1 MSKGQRFMFLDVLRG
16 IAVLWMIQVHI
27 TNQLIDPALRSTDL
41 FHMLNISNG
50 YVAPTFI
57 FCAGAGLWIALS
69 RKGADFLRL
78 QAPLWDYLRRLSF
91 ILLWAYML
99 HIPFYSLER
108 WLIATPDELLPGLQ
122 IDVLQTIVYTSV
134 AVVILFL
141 ALRDLRRTT
150 WVSGLIALTM
160 MIGSAFVWASR
171 PMTWTPPF
179 IGYLL
184 GPPSPFPMVP
194 WSVYLFAGVFA
205 GGLFMEARNKARIAR
220 WMVVGG
226 LTLPAVIF
234 MIKDLPFSSPYD
246 AMWWNT
252 SPGMHL
258 FRICGTLL
266 LLGAL
271 FLLEDRLQT
280 SRIGRMLQ
288 VIGTESLFMY
298 VGHLLIVY
306 GAVGDML
313 KTLPGLQHTGYA
325 TIAIAWVIIT
335 APMLAIMW
343 WWHHFKK
350 RRPDTAHALLA
361 AEVLLLIVF
370 FIVTPAGFSLASA
383 FGVAHPS

>member
-27 TNQLIDPALRSTDL
+27 TNQLVDPALRPTAF
-41 FHMLNISNG
+41 FHALNISNG

-69 RKGADFLRL
+69 RKGRDFLGL

-108 WLIATPDELLPGLQ
+108 WLIATPDELRPGLQ

-134 AVVILFL
+134 MVVVLFL
-141 ALRDLRRTT
+141 LVRDLRRTT
-150 WVSGLIALTM
+150 WLSGLVAVAL
-160 MIGSAFVWASR
+160 MIGSIFVWNTQ
-171 PMTWTPPF
+171 PMSWAPPAL
-179 IGYLL
+179 GYLL

-194 WSVYLFAGVFA
+194 WSVYLFAGVFV
-205 GGLFMEARNKARIAR
+205 GGLFMEAKDKTRAAR
-220 WMVVGG
+220 WMVIGG
-226 LTLPAVIF
+226 LVLPFVIF
-234 MIKDLPFSSPYD
+234 TIKQLPFTSPYD
-246 AMWWNT
+246 ALWWST
-252 SPGMHL
+252 SPSMHL

-266 LLGAL
+266 MLGGL
-271 FLLEDRLQT
+271 YLIEDRLQT

-288 VIGTESLFMY
+288 VIGNESLFMY

-313 KTLPGLQHTGYA
+313 KSQLGIANTGYVA
-325 TIAIAWVIIT
+325 IAIAWVIIT
-335 APMLAIMW
+335 VPMLAIMW
-343 WWHHFKK
+343 WWHGFKK
-350 RRPDTAHALLA
+350 RRPDTAHDLLA

-370 FIVTPAGFSLASA
+370 FLVMPAGFSIL
-383 FGVAHPS
+383 P